1 MGRRQGGL
9 GPQSRALRCAG
20 ESFEGGADVYS
31 SSFLINSFDVGQG
44 KAMVGTEQLH
54 SMHCCF
60 VSKVETAAE
69 GNPKEE
75 RIVLNN
81 TDNTRRVPGQGVCTA

>member
-1 MGRRQGGL
+1 
-9 GPQSRALRCAG
+9 
-20 ESFEGGADVYS
+20 
-31 SSFLINSFDVGQG
+31 
-44 KAMVGTEQLH
+44 MVGTEQLH